1 MLREQIKMLT
11 GDVALNTSSLKR
23 MLKEAARNPD
33 DSALQVVS
41 HDEISVEFLSF
52 YIRNSFRENTLIMSI
67 NLTWALNKQE
77 V

>member
-1 MLREQIKMLT
+1 MTDQIDLLREQIKMLT

-41 HDEISVEFLSF
+41 HDGISVEFLSF
-52 YIRNSFRENTLIMSI
+52 YMRNSFRENTLIMF
-67 NLTWALNKQE
+67 
-77 V
+77 

>member
-1 MLREQIKMLT
+1 MIWQTGETITDQIDLLREQIKMLT

-41 HDEISVEFLSF
+41 HDGISVEFLSF
-52 YIRNSFRENTLIMSI
+52 YMAHFFFN
-67 NLTWALNKQE
+67 
-77 V
+77 